1 MANLQGFKEYA
12 RTDDDDISLKGVLIA
27 SKKYVEGA
35 GVPEQQDNE
44 LYDVLVYMI
53 ALNWYENRGVATGDR
68 INDIPFG
75 ATNILLQL
83 RSRLL

>member
-1 MANLQGFKEYA
+1 MANLQGFKDYSREY
-12 RTDDDDISLKGVLIA
+12 DDDVGLKAVLMA
-27 SKKYVEGA
+27 SKEYVKGA
-35 GVPEQQDNE
+35 GVPEQEDNE

-83 RSRLL
+83 RSRL